1 MHDDVSLRQLGLRVE
16 QYFDWYR
23 RQEPDVVTEGAAEV
37 VATFRYLST
46 HPSREVARRL
56 LPLTEGISYGT
67 PWEEMRLA
75 LADMARA

>member
-1 MHDDVSLRQLGLRVE
+1 MHDDVTLRQLGLRVE
-16 QYFDWYR
+16 QFFDWYR

-37 VATFRYLST
+37 VATFRYLSA

-56 LPLTEGISYGT
+56 LPLTEGVSYGA
-67 PWEEMRLA
+67 PWDEMRLA